1 MTAGIDSSAAAG
13 AVRPQDDL
21 YRFVNGTWLA
31 EHEIPADKAIHGAF
45 HALWDTAEQDVRAIV
60 EKTVAASHPEG
71 SEPRKIA
78 DLYSSF
84 MDTETIER
92 LGAEPIADQ
101 LALVRGVTDVT
112 GLVSVLGQL
121 ELQGVPG
128 VFHYWVDPDA
138 KKSDENV
145 VHLTQGGISL
155 PDESYYRED
164 SFAEVRTAYVAHVAK
179 MLELAG
185 VTDPTGAAARVLEL
199 ETRIAGAHWDRVK
212 DRDVQL
218 TYNKFDR
225 ARLDALMPG
234 VDWSTWLAGAGVPE
248 SAFAQVVV
256 REPDFLSAA
265 AAALREIE
273 LDRWK
278 EWLSWRIVHSA
289 APLLSSAFVNENFAF
304 YGKTL
309 TGAPEL
315 RERWKRA
322 VGAVEQSLGEALGKL
337 YVAEHFPP
345 DAKARM
351 VELVQNLV
359 AAYHQRIEAL
369 DWMGPDTRQRAL
381 EKLGTFVPKIGYP
394 DEWKDF
400 SELAIDP
407 TDLFGNIRRSVAVE
421 TARDLAKL
429 GRPVDRN
436 EWKMTPQ
443 TVNAYYNPRMNEIV
457 FPAGILQPPFFDL
470 EADDATN
477 YGAIGAVIGHE
488 IGHGF
493 DDQGS
498 RYDANGNL
506 NDWWTDEDR
515 AAFEQR
521 TDKLVAQYNALEP
534 AETPGQTVN
543 GKLTLGENIGD
554 LGGLSIAYVAYQLSR
569 NDTPAADAS
578 GDGTSDQSGSERFF
592 AAWAHAWATKTRPEE
607 AARRLTIDPH
617 SPPEFR
623 CNAVVKNIDEFHTT
637 YKTTDSDGMWL
648 APDER
653 VRIW

>member
-1 MTAGIDSSAAAG
+1 MTAGIDSSGPAG

-21 YRFVNGTWLA
+21 YRFVNGAWLA

-60 EKTVAASHPEG
+60 EKTVAAGHPEG

-78 DLYSSF
+78 DLYTSF

-101 LALVRGVTDVT
+101 LALVREAKDLA

-128 VFHYWVDPDA
+128 VFHYWVDADA
-138 KKSDENV
+138 KKSDENII
-145 VHLTQGGISL
+145 HLTQGGLSL
-155 PDESYYRED
+155 PDESYYHD
-164 SFAEVRTAYVAHVAK
+164 DNFAEIRTAYVAHVAK
-179 MLELAG
+179 LLELAG
-185 VTDPTGAAARVLEL
+185 LPDPAGSATRILEL
-199 ETRIAGAHWDRVK
+199 ETRIADGHWDRVK

-218 TYNKFDR
+218 TYNKLDR
-225 ARLDALMPG
+225 AGLDELTPG
-234 VDWSTWLAGAGVPE
+234 FDWSTWLAGAGVPE

-256 REPDFLSAA
+256 REPDFLTAA
-265 AAALREIE
+265 AAALQEVE

-289 APLLSSAFVNENFAF
+289 APLLSQPFVDENFAF

-322 VGAVEQSLGEALGKL
+322 VGAVESALGEALGKL

-345 DAKARM
+345 TAKARR
-351 VELVQNLV
+351 VDLVQNLV
-359 AAYHQRIEAL
+359 AAYRQRIEAL

-381 EKLGTFVPKIGYP
+381 DKLGTFMPKIGYP
-394 DEWKDF
+394 DEWKDY
-400 SELAIDP
+400 SALEIDP
-407 TDLFGNIRRSVAVE
+407 ADLVGNVRRSIAVE

-429 GRPVDRN
+429 GQPVDRN
-436 EWKMTPQ
+436 EWRMTPQ

-470 EADDATN
+470 DADDATN

-498 RYDANGNL
+498 RYDGAGNL

-521 TDKLVAQYNALEP
+521 TDKLVAQYDALEP
-534 AETPGQTVN
+534 AETPGQKVN

-554 LGGLSIAYVAYQLSR
+554 LGGLSIAYVAYELSQAGAEP
-569 NDTPAADAS
+569 DET
-578 GDGTSDQSGSERFF
+578 GSERFF

-623 CNAVVKNIDEFHTT
+623 CNAVVKNIDAFHTT
-637 YKTTDSDGMWL
+637 YGVQEGDGMWL